1 MSTKRFWIVLAA
13 VLVLVA
19 LTAVTVIA
27 DPFGWASSEEGVEF
41 EEWIGTVDAVIGDD
55 PDEPGYTGEVVTSS
69 GVPEASEGAIDLE
82 TLPAEPGSEGEFRP
96 DEANIEVLESE
107 PQWSEF
113 YYDFSAGATMRP
125 RASLTNWAYD
135 SGGCIHPSK
144 GADLF
149 TLPLNLPDGVR
160 IDYLRLYFYDTS
172 TTTDSYAWITIYNG
186 SGSTTDLIFVTSAGS
201 AGYGYEV
208 SDFVDHV
215 VDNMNYS
222 YVLNYANSTTSNT
235 VRLCGLRVAYRLP

>member
-149 TLPLNLPDGVR
+149 TLPLNLPDGVCAVGVEHAGLGIEEELAER
-160 IDYLRLYFYDTS
+160 FGIY
-172 TTTDSYAWITIYNG
+172 ITP
-186 SGSTTDLIFVTSAGS
+186 DM
-201 AGYGYEV
+201 YEQFGREDGRSV
-208 SDFVDHV
+208 SVEPVCRDERGADCELSS
-215 VDNMNYS
+215 DE
-222 YVLNYANSTTSNT
+222 
-235 VRLCGLRVAYRLP
+235 R